1 MLNKIRQLF
10 VSRSG
15 LLIIIS
21 AALLLE
27 LLSAAQYYYTRKLME
42 AELEKRVEGELRLKA
57 VLIKSTLNKSEDLLK
72 DFIWKLQ
79 AHLDFPDSARVTVG
93 RMAMLGNH
101 LQGVAIGFGPYY
113 YPEKGKWYEPY
124 ARRSADGEVEV
135 TDIGG
140 PEHDYL
146 QMDFYKK
153 TLESEELRVK
163 SEEFAAAR
171 HSSEKQTANNLVQG
185 VWVDPYMDNDGAQ
198 DRVTSYFLPV
208 KDRSGKVVAVAGVD
222 VSIEWLRDTIDG
234 RHIYPSSF
242 VLLLTEAGNPIIQPE
257 EGRVGKGAV
266 EHVIALINDSTV
278 SRKKSSSG
286 RSDLITFD
294 TDNRKGRVIFANMK
308 GKPHWQLA
316 IVCYDDEVFAP
327 LNQLRLKMLLFMLL
341 AFGILLGVISIFRR
355 KDEKLRKKEQEQEY
369 INKELQIASD
379 VQQALLPQDKEELK
393 SDSVKV
399 EGRLIPA
406 KAVGGDLYNAFVRD
420 GKLFFC
426 IGDVTGKG
434 IPAAIIMAIT
444 QTLFR
449 NIASRESNPARIMSE
464 LNQAAC
470 RNNKSNIFITLFI
483 GVLDLPTGRLR
494 YCNAGHEV
502 PIVLSEELRMKSEEL
517 RMKNEESAAAIP
529 SLLDVKANL
538 PIGIFTDFSYEMQEL
553 KMGKGDTLF
562 LYTDGLTEAKNAERK
577 LLGREHVMALVSVSA
592 KAMMQS
598 LDASPTQALVDGV
611 VEQWKQFGGDTEQSD
626 DMTLLAVSYTPV
638 EEHNILDETLTLSNN
653 VKEVA
658 TLSTFIKDVMT
669 RLNIGKPLA
678 SKLRLALEEA
688 VVNVMEYAYPA
699 GSSGD
704 VNIRVTS
711 DGKQLKFI
719 ITDSG
724 ISFDPTEASK
734 ADTTLSAEERPVGGL
749 GILLVR
755 ELMDSINY
763 ERIDKKNVL
772 TMKKTIKQ

>member
-57 VLIKSTLNKSEDLLK
+57 VLIKSTLNRSEDLLR

-101 LQGVAIGFGPYY
+101 LQGVAISFEPYY
-113 YPEKGKWYEPY
+113 YPEKGRWYEPY
-124 ARRSADGEVEV
+124 ARRSDDGEVEV

-146 QMDFYKK
+146 QADFYQK
-153 TLESEELRVK
+153 
-163 SEEFAAAR
+163 A
-171 HSSEKQTANNLVQG
+171 LVADEG
-185 VWVDPYMDNDGAQ
+185 IWIDPYTDNEGAKG
-198 DRVTSYFLPV
+198 RVTSFFMPV
-208 KDRSGKVVAVAGVD
+208 RGQGSKVAGVAGVD

-234 RHIYPSSF
+234 RHIYHSSF
-242 VLLLTEAGNPIIQPE
+242 VLLLTEAGRPIIQPE

-294 TDNRKGRVIFANMK
+294 RDNRKGRVIFANMK

-369 INKELQIASD
+369 LNKELQIASD

-406 KAVGGDLYNAFVRD
+406 KAVGGDLYNAFIRD

-502 PIVLSEELRMKSEEL
+502 PIVLSEELGVRSEEF
-517 RMKNEESAAAIP
+517 AAAIP
-529 SLLDVKANL
+529 SLLDVKPNL
-538 PIGIFTDFSYEMQEL
+538 PIGIFADFSYEMQEL

-562 LYTDGLTEAKNAERK
+562 LYTDGLTEAKNAQKK
-577 LLGREHVMALVSVSA
+577 LLGREHVMELVTAVGVTA
-592 KAMMQS
+592 PKV
-598 LDASPTQALVDGV
+598 LVEGIV
-611 VEQWKQFGGDTEQSD
+611 AQCKKFVGNTELSD
-626 DMTLLAVSYTPV
+626 DLTLLAISYTPREV
-638 EEHNILDETLTLSNN
+638 QYVLDETLTLPND
-653 VKEVA
+653 VKKVA
-658 TLSTFIKDVMT
+658 TLSTFVKDVMT
-669 RLNIGKPLA
+669 RLGIGKPLA

-699 GSSGD
+699 GTKGD

-711 DGKQLKFI
+711 DGEQLRFI

-763 ERIDKKNVL
+763 ERIDGKNVL
-772 TMKKTIKQ
+772 RMIKKLKD